1 MNNQDKIFI
10 KKFESQ
16 VKNTIEKY
24 KLAKKKDKILVAI
37 SGGKDSTT
45 VLYLLKKFGYKV
57 EALHINLLMGD
68 WSKKNLKNVK
78 EFCKANNI
86 KLHVFSIRN
95 EIGYS
100 ICYVKSIVQQKT
112 KLKQCTICGI
122 IRRNIIN
129 KKARE
134 LKATKLATG
143 HNLDDEAQ
151 TIIMNWMKGNPSLS
165 INMGPVTGTI
175 QDKKFVTRIKPLYFQ
190 KEKDIRKYS
199 EIMKFPVLYQRCP
212 CVFSATRHEIRN
224 KLDELEKKDSNI
236 KENIVKNFLAI
247 QKKLREKEQKG
258 KLIYCQVCGE
268 PSRNK
273 ICNTCKILRTVKK

>member
-10 KKFESQ
+10 KKFEAQ
-16 VKNTIEKY
+16 VKNTIERY
-24 KLAKKKDKILVAI
+24 KLANKKDKILVAI

-45 VLYLLKKFGYKV
+45 TLFLLKKFGYKV
-57 EALHINLLMGD
+57 EALHIDLLMGD

-78 EFCKANNI
+78 EFCKANDI
-86 KLHVFSIRN
+86 KLHIFSIRN

-100 ICYVKSIVQQKT
+100 ICYVKSVVQQKT
-112 KLKQCTICGI
+112 KLRQCTICGI
-122 IRRNIIN
+122 IRRSIIN

-134 LKATKLATG
+134 LKAKKLATG

-151 TIIMNWMKGNPSLS
+151 TVIMNWMKGNPSLS

-175 QDKKFVTRIKPLYFQ
+175 RDKKFVTRIKPLYFQ
-190 KEKDIRKYS
+190 KESGIRRYS

-224 KLDELEKKDSNI
+224 KLDELEKKNPKI
-236 KENIVKNFLAI
+236 KENIVKNFLVI
-247 QKKLREKEQKG
+247 QKKLRKHEKKG
-258 KLIYCQVCGE
+258 KLIYCEICGE

-273 ICNTCKILRTVKK
+273 ICNSCKIMGNIKK